1 MMLKQL
7 TVKVEGQIQGVGF
20 RPFIF
25 KLAHQFQQLGYVA
38 NHTQG
43 VEIVIQGQNHQQQAF
58 LNALQSQLPPF
69 ADIHHLAINETPL
82 SPFTDFQIIPSQTD
96 GKPSAFI
103 MPDLA
108 PCPACISDLNNP
120 NSRFYR
126 YPFTSCCHCGPR
138 YSIIE
143 KQPFDRANTSM
154 ARFQLCPTCE
164 QDYQTPNLLAGQ
176 ALDSFQPMA

>member
-58 LNALQSQLPPF
+58 LNALQSQLPP
-69 ADIHHLAINETPL
+69 
-82 SPFTDFQIIPSQTD
+82 
-96 GKPSAFI
+96 
-103 MPDLA
+103 
-108 PCPACISDLNNP
+108 
-120 NSRFYR
+120 
-126 YPFTSCCHCGPR
+126 
-138 YSIIE
+138 
-143 KQPFDRANTSM
+143 DRKSVV
-154 ARFQLCPTCE
+154 
-164 QDYQTPNLLAGQ
+164 
-176 ALDSFQPMA
+176 